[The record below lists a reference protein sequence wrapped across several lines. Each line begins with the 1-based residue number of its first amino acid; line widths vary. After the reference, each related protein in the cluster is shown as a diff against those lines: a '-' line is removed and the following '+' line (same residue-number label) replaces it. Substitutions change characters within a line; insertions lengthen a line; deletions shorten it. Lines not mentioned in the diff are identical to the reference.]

1 MAPSA
6 IPSLPTAI
14 PTTSA
19 PSPSSVLSNGLEIY
33 YPFSNSS
40 VSGSLVADL
49 AKGSP
54 VFDAKLQNGATV
66 VNRELHLSSSQ
77 SQFLSVGEF
86 TISNNGLTFASWF
99 RSDGSGSF
107 ARIFDFGNGQA
118 SDNIIMGLLET
129 RNQLYVEVYYGS
141 QDSRRWYSALTYNDN
156 VWYHAAW
163 VLNPTGNWTV
173 YLDGQAIIH
182 ATGMTYPNLIA
193 RSSNYLGRSN
203 WGVDAYWNGAF
214 RDFRM
219 YNRIMSAAEVNLLFT
234 TTQVNLS

>member
-1 MAPSA
+1 M
-6 IPSLPTAI
+6 
-14 PTTSA
+14 
-19 PSPSSVLSNGLEIY
+19 
-33 YPFSNSS
+33 
-40 VSGSLVADL
+40 ADL

-66 VNRELHLSSSQ
+66 INRELHLSSSQ
-77 SQFLSVGEF
+77 NQFLSVGEF
-86 TISNNGLTFASWF
+86 TIGNNGLTFASWF
-99 RSDGSGSF
+99 RSDNSGAY
-107 ARIFDFGNGQA
+107 ARIFDFGNGQE
-118 SDNIIMGLLET
+118 SDNILMGLLGTTNE
-129 RNQLYVEVYYGS
+129 LYVHVYTGN
-141 QDSRRWYSALTYNDN
+141 QAGRVVNSALTYNNN

-173 YLDGQAIIH
+173 YLNGQVIIH

-219 YNRIMSAAEVNLLFT
+219 YNRIFSAAEVNLLFT
-234 TTQVNLS
+234 TTQVMPDRY